1 MSILSQWLDLMW
13 KLTIY
18 LHGHQ
23 STMPSHYILS
33 LSFPFFLILSFL
45 SRYSILSQPIPFYFN
60 PTTNLLDTFGLG
72 SEKNPSCTDIFLS
85 DNMNFRH
92 TLESKFL
99 RTIIT
104 GFNCSIVCLQWA
116 PKTHTSTRHKLELSY
131 LSSTVV
137 KKTPLPEVKLNVKH
151 YLNKFHRILFD
162 NRLYRHIHNYHL
174 GSYNLKT

>member
-1 MSILSQWLDLMW
+1 MSILSQWLDLVW

-45 SRYSILSQPIPFYFN
+45 SKYSILSQPIPFYFN

-72 SEKNPSCTDIFLS
+72 SEENPSCTDIFLS
-85 DNMNFRH
+85 DNMNFCH

-116 PKTHTSTRHKLELSY
+116 PKTYISLSLVISVGTKDIYKLELSY
-131 LSSTVV
+131 LSSTAV
-137 KKTPLPEVKLNVKH
+137 KKLLSRGEIKC
-151 YLNKFHRILFD
+151 
-162 NRLYRHIHNYHL
+162 
-174 GSYNLKT
+174 